1 MAVYNEYLYQ
11 NMEKQITIPFAFL
24 IFVQF
29 LSQVI
34 EKQTN
39 LNSNMVPTRLN
50 FSAGK
55 NPATVGISIFRFP
68 LKFGLYSSNNEQAQK
83 WFI

>member
-1 MAVYNEYLYQ
+1 MGNYIYIYINEWQYVMAVYNEYLYQ

-55 NPATVGISIFRFP
+55 NTATVGISIF
-68 LKFGLYSSNNEQAQK
+68 
-83 WFI
+83 